1 MGNRISRILFILAAL
16 LLAGGGVV
24 HAAAFRGALPAFAA
38 SRLLPFYANASKAL
52 WLSDAT
58 TLIAVGLFCL
68 YLAVRP
74 EAASR
79 AAILLVALIPLA
91 TAILIYGFI
100 GSFLPG
106 HILIAASLLVAAGA
120 FAKPSAAPAA

>member
-1 MGNRISRILFILAAL
+1 MGNWKSRTLLVLAAL
-16 LLAGGGVV
+16 LLAGGGIV
-24 HAAAFRGALPAFAA
+24 HALAFRKALIVIAGSNLPA
-38 SRLLPFYANASKAL
+38 FYANACKGL